1 MVSSMKEK
9 FLKIFREKTLI
20 IFIYLMI
27 VLIAGSTITGF
38 IYRDSVKNDLKIRRQ
53 IMEVNQC
60 LAKMN
65 QYVNLADLGLRG
77 YMINQKETMLSPYDI
92 AVKQYQENF
101 KRMGQL
107 LDSLGF
113 DVRLM
118 QPAES
123 SIQDYMKL
131 VTEMVTMTKNGDL
144 AAAKEILDK
153 DPGMDAWKIYS
164 VFDQKASN
172 FLNDFQ
178 QKNTASYKR
187 ISRLMTIS
195 QLVLFFLG
203 LPILIVVIRI
213 LIKASRNRR
222 ELFARLEKSNDQY
235 VFNDGKATDA
245 GDEEKIIEQMIGNLK
260 KVALFIKEIARGN
273 YDYRWEGMND
283 EIREL
288 NRETIAGELEHMRD
302 QMQEIK
308 KQDKIRIWETE
319 GLAHFAGIV
328 RKYQH
333 NVKTLSEHLV
343 TELVKYLKV
352 QVGAIFIVNEENP
365 EDVYLELTATYAY
378 DRLKYIEKKIVPG
391 QGLAGQCYQ
400 EGLYVYM
407 RNVPEEFITIKSALG
422 EAPPTSILIVPLK
435 TNGDIAGVIEL
446 ASLKEFT
453 QEEIDFLHKL
463 GETIASAIQSV
474 RTNEQTRE
482 LLEKSQQQAEEMRA
496 QEEEMRQNMEELQA
510 TQEQMERKNRE
521 IEDLLKQ
528 ASGNEERLK
537 KQLEAIEKLQQE
549 QEKSNEELT
558 RSSEEYRQ
566 MMMSI
571 LNEIPEKVYL
581 KDADGRM
588 FLANQRV
595 ADAHGLSL
603 EELIGKSD
611 FDFVDEKT
619 AREWREQELKIME
632 KGEERYVFE
641 EMLNGKRTVLDSLK
655 KAFYIHSL
663 KQYGLLGVQRDI
675 TELHDLKKEVEELK
689 NGKRR
694 ATGRK

>member
-101 KRMGQL
+101 RRMGQL

-260 KVALFIKEIARGN
+260 KVALRNRPGLRAVTLAVRRARLENRLARSSLYPQLSLVGRYEQAGDDLLARRN
-273 YDYRWEGMND
+273 DYTNSQNALLMLEARWTLFEWG
-283 EIREL
+283 
-288 NRETIAGELEHMRD
+288 
-302 QMQEIK
+302 
-308 KQDKIRIWETE
+308 
-319 GLAHFAGIV
+319 
-328 RKYQH
+328 
-333 NVKTLSEHLV
+333 KTLHEM
-343 TELVKYLKV
+343 K
-352 QVGAIFIVNEENP
+352 
-365 EDVYLELTATYAY
+365 
-378 DRLKYIEKKIVPG
+378 
-391 QGLAGQCYQ
+391 
-400 EGLYVYM
+400 
-407 RNVPEEFITIKSALG
+407 
-422 EAPPTSILIVPLK
+422 EAS
-435 TNGDIAGVIEL
+435 
-446 ASLKEFT
+446 
-453 QEEIDFLHKL
+453 HK
-463 GETIASAIQSV
+463 ASA
-474 RTNEQTRE
+474 
-482 LLEKSQQQAEEMRA
+482 
-496 QEEEMRQNMEELQA
+496 MEEKA
-510 TQEQMERKNRE
+510 
-521 IEDLLKQ
+521 
-528 ASGNEERLK
+528 
-537 KQLEAIEKLQQE
+537 
-549 QEKSNEELT
+549 KSLMN
-558 RSSEEYRQ
+558 
-566 MMMSI
+566 
-571 LNEIPEKVYL
+571 KV
-581 KDADGRM
+581 
-588 FLANQRV
+588 
-595 ADAHGLSL
+595 
-603 EELIGKSD
+603 
-611 FDFVDEKT
+611 
-619 AREWREQELKIME
+619 
-632 KGEERYVFE
+632 
-641 EMLNGKRTVLDSLK
+641 
-655 KAFYIHSL
+655 FY
-663 KQYGLLGVQRDI
+663 
-675 TELHDLKKEVEELK
+675 EVEEAK
-689 NGKRR
+689 NTLLAREKNLDTARAAISKAREDFRLTRLQFKEQLASTSDVLDARR
-694 ATGRK
+694 YLTEAETNLLRARYGYLTALSMMERAVGMDLVHYGE